1 MRVATFEH
9 GGRTAAGVVVDGSD
23 AVVPLPWA
31 MPELIRR
38 WTESPAGVRA
48 AATAHADAALR
59 RSDVTLA
66 APVPR
71 PGKIVC
77 LAGNYREHIVE
88 SGFAA
93 VDEDDV
99 ITPQLFLKPATCLAG
114 DGAEVPL
121 QARNVSVGWEI
132 ELAVVIG
139 TGGRDI
145 AEADAMRHVF
155 GYTILN
161 DLSER
166 SVNRDVAGRRV
177 RERDPFFDWLA
188 GKWFDGFAPC
198 GPWIV
203 TADEIPDPHDLEM
216 RLHVNGVPRQ
226 RGNTRDMI
234 FRIPALIAEISSIA
248 TLEPGDLIATGTPV
262 GAGTG
267 AGAAVLHEGDE
278 IRCEIDGIGLL
289 HTRIGKRR

>member
-1 MRVATFEH
+1 MRIATFEH
-9 GGRTAAGVVVDGSD
+9 RGRLTAGIIDGSG
-23 AVVPLPWA
+23 AAVPLPWD

-38 WTESPAGVRA
+38 WMDSPAGVRA
-48 AATAHADAALR
+48 AAAGHADAKV
-59 RSDVTLA
+59 SEVDVILA

-77 LAGNYREHIVE
+77 LAGNYRDHIVE
-88 SGFAA
+88 SGFARVEA
-93 VDEDDV
+93 GDM
-99 ITPQLFLKPATCLAG
+99 ITPQMFLKPATCLAA

-121 QARNVSVGWEI
+121 RPRNVSVGWEI

-139 TGGRDI
+139 AGGRDI
-145 AEADAMRHVF
+145 AEAGAMAHVC

-166 SVNRDVAGRRV
+166 AINAGMAGRRV

-203 TADEIPDPHDLEM
+203 TADEIADPHDLGM
-216 RLHVNGVPRQ
+216 RLYVNGTLRQ
-226 RGNTRDMI
+226 QGSTRDMI
-234 FRIPALIAEISSIA
+234 FRIPKLIAEVSSIA
-248 TLEPGDLIATGTPV
+248 TLEPGDLIATGTPA

-267 AGAAVLHEGDE
+267 EGAAVLHEGDE
-278 IRCEIDGIGLL
+278 MHCEIDGIGVL